1 MPKAPDEEEH
11 APDLVFGSE
20 SDTEDEEDNP
30 GADEKVEVTI
40 DEVKRE
46 LLVPEQLRV
55 PPEFKNRMLVH
66 LRVPTSVTS

>member
-11 APDLVFGSE
+11 APDLAFGS
-20 SDTEDEEDNP
+20 TEDEE
-30 GADEKVEVTI
+30 V

-46 LLVPEQLRV
+46 LLVPQQLRV

-66 LRVPTSVTS
+66 LRVSTSVTS